1 MFFNNLMIYRITQTM
16 DFDIAALE
24 AALQTKPAREPA
36 SQELSTYGFVAPF
49 GKGEDAPLVHDSYGF
64 QMIAARQVEKIMPG
78 NVIRDSLKARVAK
91 IETEQGRKVYR
102 KERDQLKDELI
113 QAMLPRAFTRA
124 KATFA
129 AIDRKAGLII
139 VNTASPRTA
148 EDLLST
154 LREVLGTLPVRPITV
169 KLAPVATLTDWL
181 TTKKPADDFFVLDE
195 CTLADTHED
204 GGTAN
209 LKRQD
214 LTGEETQMH
223 LTTGKVATKVSLA
236 WQDKLSFV
244 VDDKLGI
251 KRLKFEDLLQDQAEQ
266 DGGDDAL
273 GQLDAAFVL
282 MMLTFRDFIPAL
294 LEAFGGEEIPQ
305 GLGEDFTPAE
315 KPAKTRVR
323 RAEVQL
329 DAFHNVDGQQVSSEE
344 LASFDEDDALYA
356 EAVEHVRSTMR
367 ASISSVQRK
376 LKIGYNRAARLI
388 ERMEREGIV
397 TGVNTNGSRE
407 VIQ

>member
-1 MFFNNLMIYRITQTM
+1 MFFTNLMIYRITQEM
-16 DFDIAALE
+16 EFDIEALE
-24 AALQTKPAREPA
+24 AALATKPAREPV

-49 GKGEDAPLVHDSYGF
+49 GKGEHAPLVHDSYGF
-64 QMIAARQVEKIMPG
+64 QLIATRQVEKIMPG
-78 NVIRDSLKARVAK
+78 NVIRDDLRARVEK
-91 IETEQGRKVYR
+91 IEADQGRKVYR

-113 QAMLPRAFTRA
+113 QEMLPKAFPRR

-236 WQDKLSFV
+236 WQDKLTFV

-251 KRLKFEDLLQDQAEQ
+251 KRLKFADLLQDQAES

-282 MMLTFRDFIPAL
+282 MMLTFREFLPVL
-294 LEAFGGEEIPQ
+294 FEAFGGEEIPK
-305 GLGEDFTPAE
+305 GLGEDFAPTFIP
-315 KPAKTRVR
+315 KAKREH

-329 DAFHNVDGQQVSSEE
+329 DAFHSVDGKQVASSE
-344 LASFDEDDALYA
+344 LAEFDEEDALFA
-356 EAVEHVRSTMR
+356 EAVNFVRESGR
-367 ASISSVQRK
+367 ASISAVQRK

-388 ERMEREGIV
+388 EKMED
-397 TGVNTNGSRE
+397 TGVVTAMNSNGSRE
-407 VIQ
+407 VIK